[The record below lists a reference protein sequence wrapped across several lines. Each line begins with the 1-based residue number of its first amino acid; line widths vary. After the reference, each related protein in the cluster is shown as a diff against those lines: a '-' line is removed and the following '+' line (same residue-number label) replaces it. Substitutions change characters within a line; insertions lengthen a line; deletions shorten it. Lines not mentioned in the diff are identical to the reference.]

1 MLTVE
6 LVVDDITGELLD
18 AIDRVGGVRSI
29 AVDGT
34 TLTVHVDGR
43 DATPVRT
50 AVESVG
56 AVVSTFTQ
64 RPTRTFDPTED
75 EGDRPFDLGSTMGET

>member
-18 AIDRVGGVRSI
+18 AIDEVSGVRSI
-29 AVDGT
+29 VVDGT

-43 DATPVRT
+43 DATAVRT

-56 AVVSTFTQ
+56 AVVSTFSQ
-64 RPTRTFDPTED
+64 RPTRTFDPTEEERD
-75 EGDRPFDLGSTMGET
+75 GPFDLGSTMGET